1 MPFHCSAKVLAL
13 KCQLFVVFVSSLVI
27 LHCYF
32 VALGEPVLGLKAF
45 EVSFEQLG
53 QALAAAEEVEHSM
66 NFFSV
71 GEGVGAV
78 ETKVQST
85 VVWLLGRWVS
95 SSFHYLLFLMEVHPL
110 FSFVPLGVWSLT
122 SYVTILLAETLY
134 FQ

>member
-1 MPFHCSAKVLAL
+1 MPLMPSNCSAKVLAL

-32 VALGEPVLGLKAF
+32 VALGEPAVLGLEAF
-45 EVSFEQLG
+45 EVFSEQLG
-53 QALAAAEEVEHSM
+53 QALAAAAEVEHSM

-78 ETKVQST
+78 ETKVLWIQ
-85 VVWLLGRWVS
+85 GRWVS